1 MQETNHPLIS
11 DLEALFRYSGLVDQL
26 RDTSRFLAE
35 AGMQNETTVKM
46 IAAQYIQLRDALRD
60 TLIGKAAEELEKWA
74 PDVDLTTGIDGIHFA
89 AAQLARW
96 IDLVHQTPKF
106 LVAEELAGAAAF
118 EMTTKAKASRAALL
132 EENGVMAGRSA
143 GTYL

>member
-11 DLEALFRYSGLVDQL
+11 DIEALFRYSGLVDQL

-35 AGMQNETTVKM
+35 TGADNPVTIKM
-46 IAAQYIQLRDALRD
+46 IAGQYTQLREALRG
-60 TLIGKAAEELEKWA
+60 TLVGQAAEELDTWA
-74 PDVDLTTGIDGIHFA
+74 PDLDPELGIAGIHFA

-118 EMTTKAKASRAALL
+118 EMTTKAKASRAAL
-132 EENGVMAGRSA
+132 EEQGIKISQST

>member
-1 MQETNHPLIS
+1 MNENPLVTN
-11 DLEALFRYSGLVDQL
+11 LEKLFRYSGMIDQL
-26 RDTSRFLAE
+26 RDTSKVLHE
-35 AGMQNETTVKM
+35 QGNVS
-46 IAAQYIQLRDALRD
+46 RD
-60 TLIGKAAEELEKWA
+60 TVTGMAQQYELLREALKNTIEGQVADEMHRWC
-74 PDVDLTTGIDGIHFA
+74 PDIDPNTVSVDGIFFA

-118 EMTTKAKASRAALL
+118 ELSAKAKAAVAGVEDTAA
-132 EENGVMAGRSA
+132 VKRP

>member
-1 MQETNHPLIS
+1 MQEQHPLIS
-11 DLEALFRYSGLVDQL
+11 DIESLFRYSGLIDQL
-26 RDTSRFLAE
+26 RDTSRFLVE
-35 AGMQNETTVKM
+35 NGTEDETMAKM
-46 IAAQYIQLRDALRD
+46 VAAQYMQLRDALRG
-60 TLIGKAAEELEKWA
+60 TLTGKAAEEIDKWA
-74 PDVDLTTGIDGIHFA
+74 PEIDPGLGIEGIHFA

-118 EMTTKAKASRAALL
+118 EMTAKAKASRAALEDGGL
-132 EENGVMAGRSA
+132 QLARST

>member
-1 MQETNHPLIS
+1 MQDTTHPLIS
-11 DLEALFRYSGLVDQL
+11 DIEALFRYSGLVDQL
-26 RDTSRFLAE
+26 RDTTRFLVENGLENA
-35 AGMQNETTVKM
+35 TTIKIVG
-46 IAAQYIQLRDALRD
+46 AQYTRLREALRG
-60 TLIGKAAEELEKWA
+60 TLTGTAAAELDTWA
-74 PDVDLTTGIDGIHFA
+74 PEISPELGIEGVHFV

-118 EMTTKAKASRAALL
+118 EMTTKAKAARAAL
-132 EENGVMAGRSA
+132 EEQDIRIPQSA

>member
-1 MQETNHPLIS
+1 MQEQHPLIS
-11 DLEALFRYSGLVDQL
+11 DIESLFRYSGLIDQL
-26 RDTSRFLAE
+26 RDTARALHENGSVSD
-35 AGMQNETTVKM
+35 TTLKA
-46 IAAQYIQLRDALRD
+46 IGAQYMDLRDALKA
-60 TLIGKAAEELEKWA
+60 TLTGNAAVEIDKWA
-74 PDVDLTTGIDGIHFA
+74 PALTTDAQIDGVYFA

-118 EMTTKAKASRAALL
+118 EMTTKAKASRAALEDGGL
-132 EENGVMAGRSA
+132 AIARST

>member
-1 MQETNHPLIS
+1 MQDKHPLIS
-11 DLEALFRYSGLVDQL
+11 DIESLFRYSGLIDQL
-26 RDTSRFLAE
+26 RDTARALHETGNVS
-35 AGMQNETTVKM
+35 ETTLAA
-46 IAAQYIQLRDALRD
+46 ICAQYGSLRGALKT
-60 TLIGKAAEELEKWA
+60 TLTGSAADELDKWA
-74 PDVDLTTGIDGIHFA
+74 PALTAETRIDGVFFA

-118 EMTTKAKASRAALL
+118 EMTTKAKASRAAL
-132 EENGVMAGRSA
+132 EDNGLALARST